1 MLSVVTGFET
11 CNKYEIKNSL
21 GQQVYFARE
30 GEPKLFIILNK
41 TVVFW
46 ILFTLIRCLN
56 KQINRQNLN
65 LNVKMAVEMV

>member
-41 TVVFW
+41 TVVF
-46 ILFTLIRCLN
+46 
-56 KQINRQNLN
+56 
-65 LNVKMAVEMV
+65 

>member
-30 GEPKLFIILNK
+30 GKLFIILNNHA
-41 TVVFW
+41 VF
-46 ILFTLIRCLN
+46 
-56 KQINRQNLN
+56 
-65 LNVKMAVEMV
+65 